1 MFYNLMENLNLI
13 VAMVTSQGSK
23 VLLLEPNV
31 MVENV
36 SEEVTGTKEDNFEID
51 LDKLKKQLGI
61 DQIFDKLNSYQFIKY
76 QKQSPS
82 SKT

>member
-1 MFYNLMENLNLI
+1 MMENLNLI

-51 LDKLKKQLGI
+51 LDKLKKQHGI
-61 DQIFDKLNSYQFIKY
+61 DQIFDKLNSYQFIKC

-82 SKT
+82 CKT

>member
-1 MFYNLMENLNLI
+1 MENLNLI

-51 LDKLKKQLGI
+51 LDKLKKQHGI